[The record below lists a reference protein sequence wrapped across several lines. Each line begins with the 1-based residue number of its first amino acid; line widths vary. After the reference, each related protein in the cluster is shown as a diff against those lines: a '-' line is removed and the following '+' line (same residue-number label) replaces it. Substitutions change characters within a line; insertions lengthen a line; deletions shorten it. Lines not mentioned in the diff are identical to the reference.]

1 MGSACPLTA
10 MNDRRSTVQSVIQ
23 FNLSHDILP
32 MLQGGGAYL
41 WRLQRQRNLLVP
53 RRCSLCVT
61 FTQRPSITV
70 TPWDFRSRK
79 IWGEP
84 PSFAILKRDDVYVMV
99 KQIKDHKYIVPRSTV
114 YAGLLDMYF
123 WVDDVDALYKECPLC
138 ACPLPGHSLPT
149 HLVPAPTTAIRYR
162 PFKAYVRIDAKC
174 Q

>member
-1 MGSACPLTA
+1 

-32 MLQGGGAYL
+32 MLQGGGAL
-41 WRLQRQRNLLVP
+41 
-53 RRCSLCVT
+53 SMA
-61 FTQRPSITV
+61 PSKTAKLTGSAPV
-70 TPWDFRSRK
+70 LFVRDVYAATKHYRDAMGFSFGK

-84 PSFAILKRDDVYVMV
+84 PSFAILKRDDMYVMV

-114 YAGLLDMYF
+114 YAGLWDMYF

-149 HLVPAPTTAIRYR
+149 HSVPAPTTAIRYR